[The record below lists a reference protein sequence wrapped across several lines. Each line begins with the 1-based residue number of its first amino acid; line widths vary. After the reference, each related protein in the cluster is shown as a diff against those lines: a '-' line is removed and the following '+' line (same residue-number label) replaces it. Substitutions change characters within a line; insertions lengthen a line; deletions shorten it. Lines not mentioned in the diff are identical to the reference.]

1 MLGILNIVLVLMP
14 GTNKKHLHNIKSNT
28 QLLET
33 YIYMK
38 KLYMYIPIDNKN
50 KADISSLRL
59 KQIGFICGYCDY
71 IEYND
76 TYHKYKSAIKNN
88 S

>member
-38 KLYMYIPIDNKN
+38 KLYMYIPVDNKN

-59 KQIGFICGYCDY
+59 KQIGFICGYCQH

-76 TYHKYKSAIKNN
+76 TFFRYSQAIKNN
-88 S
+88 P

>member
-14 GTNKKHLHNIKSNT
+14 TSTNKHLHNIKSKN

-33 YIYMK
+33 YIFLK
-38 KLYMYIPIDNKN
+38 KLYIYIPVDNKN
-50 KADISSLRL
+50 KDDVSSLKL

-76 TYHKYKSAIKNN
+76 TYYKYKSAIKNN

>member
-50 KADISSLRL
+50 NADISSLRL

-76 TYHKYKSAIKNN
+76 TYNRYKAAIKNN
-88 S
+88 P

>member
-1 MLGILNIVLVLMP
+1 MLGILNIVLVPMP
-14 GTNKKHLHNIKSNT
+14 TSTKKHIHNIKSNN
-28 QLLET
+28 QVLET
-33 YIYMK
+33 YIFLK

-50 KADISSLRL
+50 KGDVSSLRL
-59 KQIGFICGYCDY
+59 KQIGFICGYCDH

-76 TYHKYKSAIKNN
+76 TYARYKATIKNN

>member
-14 GTNKKHLHNIKSNT
+14 GTNKKHLHNIKSNN
-28 QLLET
+28 QVLET
-33 YIYMK
+33 YIFLK
-38 KLYMYIPIDNKN
+38 KLYMYIPIDIKN
-50 KADISSLRL
+50 KGDVSSLRL

-76 TYHKYKSAIKNN
+76 TYARYKSAMHKR

>member
-14 GTNKKHLHNIKSNT
+14 KHLHNIKSKNH
-28 QLLET
+28 LLESFVFL
-33 YIYMK
+33 K
-38 KLYMYIPIDNKN
+38 KLYIYIPIDNKN

-59 KQIGFICGYCDY
+59 KQIGFICGYCDH

-76 TYHKYKSAIKNN
+76 TYYRYKAAIKNN
-88 S
+88 P